1 MPQIDKSKFRFKI
14 GDDVLYDNKKCKIL
28 AYYFMMNFNNYENT
42 YGYTLRIE
50 SGGHDG
56 SYYSYDENGNSLSF
70 DNGNCWFVPEKWV
83 EPIKKKKKIREIK
96 VKIK

>member
-1 MPQIDKSKFRFKI
+1 MPQIDRSKFRFKI
-14 GDDVLYDNKKCKIL
+14 GDNILYNNKKCKIL
-28 AYYFMMNFNNYENT
+28 AYYFMENFNNYRSA

-70 DNGNCWFVPEKWV
+70 NGTNCWFITEKWV
-83 EPIKKKKKIREIK
+83 EPIKKKIKKI
-96 VKIK
+96 KIKIK